1 MSWRH
6 RVPLRFVGVFGV
18 ALPDGRDCR
27 IVAETFQNVVR
38 ESGFVGESFVVVVAD
53 LIGDDSLVVVDAGQI
68 GIGRAGSCNA
78 DAFVVPFAIN
88 AKTLI
93 KNYRFY
99 NIK

>member
-1 MSWRH
+1 M
-6 RVPLRFVGVFGV
+6 
-18 ALPDGRDCR
+18 DCR
-27 IVAETFQNVVR
+27 IVAGTFQNVVR

-78 DAFVVPFAIN
+78 DAFVVPFAIKMFSYKVKCN
-88 AKTLI
+88 
-93 KNYRFY
+93 FY